1 MASERQPRG
10 GRRARP
16 LRPRAAGRA
25 PPGAAGAGRS
35 GSIDPHPPRPLSGAG
50 SWPRRRWSRTVRVVD
65 SAAIPPSRAIRTTAR
80 SSPERWWIQTP
91 TPTRSTHAGRRHLP
105 LPRVRHAPTPWSTP
119 RRTRVPRACVRGAP
133 QADRRPLPLGGWQR
147 VDRPH
152 RAAWGEEAPRGAAG
166 GPRWVASPES
176 RYGHLPSGLSPAPS
190 RHARPPPADSF
201 SPWSVAALPSR
212 GAVRAPVWGVVR
224 ARSPLPVTTLA
235 RLNVDTFRNLA
246 SQTVSLAPGVNLV
259 VGANG
264 QGKTNL
270 LEAIY
275 LLAYQTSFRSAV
287 AEPLVAVGCDAATVG
302 GEVVA
307 GGATLR
313 LRLTVALRGR
323 RRFDLDGTAATAAE
337 GLAACPV
344 ILFAP
349 TDLGAIRGGGGERR
363 ALLDRAAAVHEPS
376 AVAVMRRYRHCLL
389 QRNQLLRRAAAGRVD
404 EQEHL
409 TWEHALAAAG
419 AALHAVRARYVAA
432 WAPAAAAIL
441 AQISR
446 FPAPLSIRYTGAPP
460 AGSLGEEPTQALAAA
475 LAQRRA
481 HDLRLGITSIGP
493 HRDDLLLAL
502 GDLDCRRFA
511 SQGQA
516 RAVAIALRIGQVTLF
531 CAAHATPPIL
541 LLDDLFAELDRER
554 RERLATFLAEGGGQV
569 VVTAVDGELPDALHP
584 AARLQVSQGRVQ

>member
-1 MASERQPRG
+1 
-10 GRRARP
+10 
-16 LRPRAAGRA
+16 
-25 PPGAAGAGRS
+25 
-35 GSIDPHPPRPLSGAG
+35 
-50 SWPRRRWSRTVRVVD
+50 
-65 SAAIPPSRAIRTTAR
+65 
-80 SSPERWWIQTP
+80 
-91 TPTRSTHAGRRHLP
+91 
-105 LPRVRHAPTPWSTP
+105 
-119 RRTRVPRACVRGAP
+119 
-133 QADRRPLPLGGWQR
+133 
-147 VDRPH
+147 
-152 RAAWGEEAPRGAAG
+152 
-166 GPRWVASPES
+166 
-176 RYGHLPSGLSPAPS
+176 
-190 RHARPPPADSF
+190 
-201 SPWSVAALPSR
+201 
-212 GAVRAPVWGVVR
+212 
-224 ARSPLPVTTLA
+224 VTTLA